1 MDVAAIR
8 RVGRGLEGYLAEFS
22 DCFGRCDTESYLE
35 VYVEGQNSDLQRKS
49 AEPIA
54 LRAGVVPRSLQVF
67 LGSASWD
74 EERMIDRVQ
83 EIVVRDHGD
92 PYAIGS
98 VDETGSPKKGDQT
111 ACVQRQ
117 WNGNRGKVDNCV
129 VSVHLGYTVG
139 RFHSLLDGDLFL
151 PKSWANDQA
160 RRARAGIP
168 DDVTHRSK
176 PQIALAQIQR
186 ALRNGIRVA
195 AWTCDEHYGQ
205 SYAFLDGLDA
215 LGQTYVAEVPCDFHG
230 WAVTPKILYRATPQ
244 DMRKKGR
251 KRRYPRLAKT
261 AARTSEVRNLLNH
274 SPSFADQPWLPIH
287 IKDGEKGPLVR
298 EVKVI
303 EFRMQRDGLP
313 TRPHWLIAARNPQE
327 PDDLKFFVSNAPAGA
342 PLEWLVYVAYSR
354 WPIEQCFKEEKDE
367 LGFDHFEVR
376 GWRSIH
382 RHMALT
388 QVSHLYLNKMR
399 EQLMA
404 EEQAEV
410 EAGVFSLPRHGR
422 QSPHVPRRESHP
434 QPDSR
439 CPGRVV
445 PSLAIGTRWPSTS
458 AGGCRMANQLHPT
471 SQRRRQD
478 QPSQKNA
485 REITKTEHRHS
496 TNTDL
501 HRK

>member
-1 MDVAAIR
+1 MDVAQIQ
-8 RVGRGLEGYLAEFS
+8 RVGRGLEAYLAEFS

-54 LRAGVVPRSLQVF
+54 LRAGIVPRSLQVF
-67 LGSASWD
+67 LGSANWD
-74 EERMIDRVQ
+74 EQRMIDRVQ
-83 EIVVRDHGD
+83 EMVARDHAH

-98 VDETGSPKKGDQT
+98 VDETGSAKKGIHT

-151 PKSWANDQA
+151 PKSWANDRA
-160 RRARAGIP
+160 RRQRAGIP

-176 PQIALAQIQR
+176 PEIALAQIQR

-195 AWTCDEHYGQ
+195 AWTFDEHYGQ
-205 SYAFLDGLDA
+205 SYDFLDGLDA

-230 WAVTPKILYRATPQ
+230 WAVAPKILYRATPQ
-244 DMRKKGR
+244 VMRNEMRKHGR
-251 KRRYPRLAKT
+251 ERRYPRLAKT
-261 AARTSEVRNLLNH
+261 AAKASEVRNLWNH
-274 SPSFADQPWLPIH
+274 SPSFTDQSWTPIH
-287 IKDGEKGPLVR
+287 IKAGEKGPMVR

-313 TRPHWLIAARNPQE
+313 TRPHWLIAARNPLV
-327 PDDLKFFVSNAPAGA
+327 PDDVKFFVSNAPGGT

-354 WPIEQCFKEEKDE
+354 WPIEQCFKAEKDE

-376 GWRSIH
+376 SWRSIH

-399 EQLMA
+399 EQLIA
-404 EEQAEV
+404 EEQAE
-410 EAGVFSLPRHGR
+410 EDAGVFSLPRSR
-422 QSPHVPRRESHP
+422 RPSSNVPRRKP
-434 QPDSR
+434 YTQDS
-439 CPGRVV
+439 
-445 PSLAIGTRWPSTS
+445 SSATAQSETSSTTATS
-458 AGGCRMANQLHPT
+458 PATPT
-471 SQRRRQD
+471 AT
-478 QPSQKNA
+478 A
-485 REITKTEHRHS
+485 R
-496 TNTDL
+496 
-501 HRK
+501 

>member
-1 MDVAAIR
+1 MDVAEIR
-8 RVGRGLEGYLAEFS
+8 QVGRRLDRYLAEFS

-54 LRAGVVPRSLQVF
+54 LRAGIVPRSLQVF

-83 EIVVRDHGD
+83 EIVARDHSH

-98 VDETGSPKKGDQT
+98 VDETGSAKKGTHT

-151 PKSWANDQA
+151 PKSWANDRK
-160 RRARAGIP
+160 RRERAGIP

-186 ALRNGIRVA
+186 ALRNGIRVG
-195 AWTCDEHYGQ
+195 AWTFDEHYGQ

-230 WAVTPKILYRATPQ
+230 WAVAPRVLYRATPQ
-244 DMRKKGR
+244 EMRKKGR
-251 KRRYPRLAKT
+251 RRRSPRLAKT
-261 AARTSEVRNLLNH
+261 AAQASEVRNLLNH
-274 SPSFADQPWLPIH
+274 SPSFIDQSWTPIH

-313 TRPHWLIAARNPQE
+313 TRPHWLIAARNPLE
-327 PDDLKFFVSNAPAGA
+327 PDDVKFFVSNASGGT

-399 EQLMA
+399 EQLIAGEQM
-404 EEQAEV
+404 EE
-410 EAGVFSLPRHGR
+410 EAGVFSLPRR
-422 QSPHVPRRESHP
+422 RRPSSHVPRRKPYP

-439 CPGRVV
+439 GPGRLV
-445 PSLAIGTRWPSTS
+445 PCLALGAGWPPTSPGTR
-458 AGGCRMANQLHPT
+458 RMADQLHPKP
-471 SQRRRQD
+471 QRCRQGR
-478 QPSQKNA
+478 PSKDNA
-485 REITKTEHRHS
+485 QEATRTGHRCRP
-496 TNTDL
+496 NTDL